1 MLKVSFIKRLLV
13 YHPDGLKIEL
23 TIKSITDDKHIVIES
38 TDELDVNCEL
48 FIFGQVVDNF
58 HTIDKNYIFTIATAA
73 LQEVDRQLQAEKV
86 KNVDMLARIEAIESK
101 QNDTIISTYTRD
113 NYLFKFIMPIGKIKI
128 KKAIFEH
135 SDITGAYKLKKIDGS
150 LLGIYNG
157 LNVIESHEFDSNGI
171 VKFMLYDMNDN
182 ILACDNGV
190 ADTLVIV

>member
-1 MLKVSFIKRLLV
+1 MLV
-13 YHPDGLKIEL
+13 YHPDGRKIEF
-23 TIKSITDDKHIVIES
+23 TIKTIIDDKRIEIEP
-38 TDELDVNCEL
+38 TEELDTDCEL
-48 FIFGQVVDNF
+48 FIYGNIVDNF
-58 HTIDKNYIFTIATAA
+58 NVIDKNYIFTIATAA

-86 KNVDMLARIEAIESK
+86 KNVDMLSRIEAIESK

-135 SDITGAYKLKKIDGS
+135 SEITGAYKLKKIDGS
-150 LLGIYNG
+150 LLGIFNG

-190 ADTLVIV
+190 DTLVIV